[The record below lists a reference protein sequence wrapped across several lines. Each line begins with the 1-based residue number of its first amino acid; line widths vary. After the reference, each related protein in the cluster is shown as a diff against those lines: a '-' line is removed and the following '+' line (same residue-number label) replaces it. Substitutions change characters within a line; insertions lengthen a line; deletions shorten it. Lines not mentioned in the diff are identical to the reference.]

1 MKPTESQSK
10 PAPRSRK
17 ILGWIIRF
25 SVVGLLV
32 SFILL
37 GIYVFFLGN
46 LAKEKF
52 ASQKWELPARIYGR
66 PLELYPGLGLN
77 AAGLMKELD
86 LMQYRQV
93 DRIDFSGSFS
103 RSGNTFTLFS
113 RSFSFGEDQT
123 PAQKIRLTLQNGR
136 INSLRDMETHE
147 PLSLVRLDPAHIGSF
162 YPTHNQDRLWVKIT
176 EVSPLLPQTILA
188 VEDQHFYDHLGVRPL
203 AILRALIVNIKQ
215 GRTVQ
220 GGSTLTQQLVKNLF
234 LTRSRTLKRKFD
246 EAIMALSLEWSY
258 EKEQILEAYLNEVYM
273 GQDGKRA
280 IHGFGMAARFY
291 FGRSLNDLRP
301 QEIALL
307 AGLLKGPSYYD
318 PRRQPERALHRRNT
332 ILTVM
337 EQEKLILPGEAEA
350 ARKSPLNVI
359 PDPPSGTTRFPA
371 FLDLVKRRLLEEY
384 PEEELRSEGL
394 RIFTTFDPQI
404 QFAAESAVADQLD
417 AIERGHG
424 FPSGELEASVI
435 ITATGSNEVLGLVGG
450 RKFEEKGFNRALD
463 ARRSIGSL
471 IKPAVYLTALRS
483 PTAYTLISPLNDGP
497 IRVRN
502 RRDDY
507 WAPQNYDLQ
516 HHGMVPL
523 YRALAHSYNVA
534 TVRLG
539 LELGLENVFDTVQ
552 DLGVQKEFEPFP
564 SALLGTMSMSVLE
577 VVQMYQTIASSGF
590 YSPARAIHGVYRPDG
605 SALQRYPLTV
615 NQNIDP
621 DAVYLLTKALQA
633 VVVEGTALS
642 LKKTLPLKLGVAG
655 KTGTTDDLR
664 DSWFAGFTGNHLA
677 VVWVGRDDNRPTGLT
692 GASGALQVWG
702 NLFSKI
708 STAPLNPTEPEN
720 INWVVVDPATGY
732 QADKSCSDRVAIP
745 FIEGSEPEKM
755 IVCDRYGR
763 PDGAPIPSRNQ
774 KGSKPTFMD
783 WVKGI
788 FQ

>member
-1 MKPTESQSK
+1 LKPTESQST
-10 PAPRSRK
+10 PVRRSKK
-17 ILGWIIRF
+17 ILPWIIRL
-25 SVVGLLV
+25 SGVGFLIFL
-32 SFILL
+32 ILL
-37 GIYVFFLGN
+37 GVYVFFLGN

-52 ASQKWELPARIYGR
+52 ASQKWELPARIYAR
-66 PLELYPGLGLN
+66 PLELYPGLGLD

-93 DRIDFSGSFS
+93 DRIDFSGSLS

-113 RSFSFGEDQT
+113 RSFSFEDGRT

-136 INSLRDMETHE
+136 VTSLRDMETHE

-203 AILRALIVNIKQ
+203 AILRALIVNIKE

-258 EKEQILEAYLNEVYM
+258 KKEQILEAYLNEVYM

-301 QEIALL
+301 REIALL

-318 PRRQPERALHRRNT
+318 PRRHPQRALQRRNT

-337 EQEKLILPGEAEA
+337 EQEKLILPGEAET
-350 ARKSPLNVI
+350 ARKSPLNVT
-359 PDPPSGTTRFPA
+359 PDPPPGTTRFPA
-371 FLDLVKRRLLEEY
+371 FMDLVKRRLLEEY

-404 QFAAESAVADQLD
+404 QFAAESAVTDRLD
-417 AIERGHG
+417 AIERRQG

-450 RKFEEKGFNRALD
+450 RKSEERGFNRALD

-483 PTAYTLISPLNDGP
+483 PTTYTLISPLDDGP
-497 IRVRN
+497 IRVKN
-502 RRDDY
+502 RRNDY
-507 WAPQNYDLQ
+507 WTPQNYDLQ

-539 LELGLENVFDTVQ
+539 LELGLENVFNTVH
-552 DLGVQKEFEPFP
+552 DLGVKKEFEPFP

-590 YSPARAIHGVYRPDG
+590 YSPVRAIHGVYKPDG

-633 VVVEGTALS
+633 VVVEGTADS
-642 LKKTLPLKLGVAG
+642 LKRILPLKLGVAG

-692 GASGALQVWG
+692 GASGALQLWG

-720 INWVVVDPATGY
+720 INWVVVDPVTGY
-732 QADKSCSDRVAIP
+732 QADRSCSGTVAIP
-745 FIEGSEPEKM
+745 FIDGSEPEKM
-755 IVCDRYGR
+755 MVCGRDGR
-763 PDGAPIPSRNQ
+763 PDGAPIPSRKE
-774 KGSKPTFMD
+774 KGSKPNFMD